1 MKISNLASKISGT
14 LLAGSAY
21 LASANIAYAQ
31 QLAPGQIPQIPI
43 LGTGNLSQL
52 ITRIINIALGAVG
65 VVAVIYLIWGGVT
78 YITAGG
84 DAEKAGKGR
93 VAITNAIIGI
103 IIVISALIIYNAVTG
118 IGRGTVSDFNSL

>member
-21 LASANIAYAQ
+21 LASANIAHAQ
-31 QLAPGQIPQIPI
+31 LQGSIGSIPVS
-43 LGTGNLSQL
+43 GTGSLSQL
-52 ITRIINIALGAVG
+52 ITRIINIALGVVG
-65 VVAVIYLIWGGVT
+65 VVAVVYLIWGGVT